1 MEGLRS
7 PAQCVAG
14 GVPPEGA
21 MPRARALKGKASA
34 SCRRKREFISDE
46 KKDASYWEKRRKN
59 NEAAKR
65 SREKRRFN
73 DLVLESRVLALNE
86 ENLRLK
92 TELLQLKLRFG
103 LLSTAAFVEKSQQL
117 SAASRERC
125 GGSSGYSSASS
136 RAQHSE
142 DSSETEQPGRDAA
155 GAKYSPR
162 GSLSDMSDGS
172 SRDSPLPRTPG
183 EAQAVSRARGDDGA
197 LRPPDPQAPASRG
210 VILFS
215 ANGFTAVEPPRAW
228 GVPEQGDGAEEEE
241 EEKALGSYAQQI
253 PGGRHGDCEAYC
265 QQGELQGPPEP
276 YGCPR
281 AEGYGAPAGFLGEE
295 AAREA
300 RPEPTEMVV
309 ELSSPFA
316 GYSSEE
322 SGEEPGWGC
331 PPAPYPPA
339 PDVKLAAL
347 PHKLRLKCRAH
358 SSGGQDLGPEPG
370 ATGCQQ
376 EAPADWESERHEEM
390 AALVRQ
396 ALLLNGHP
404 PAAGALDRL
413 LYCSPLPPSN
423 RLEPGDFAGGWRGS
437 CHNEGARPI

>member
-1 MEGLRS
+1 MEGLSS
-7 PAQCVAG
+7 PGQCVAG
-14 GVPPEGA
+14 GPPPEGV
-21 MPRARALKGKASA
+21 MQRARVLKGKASA

-103 LLSTAAFVEKSQQL
+103 LISTAAFVEKSQHL
-117 SAASRERC
+117 SAA
-125 GGSSGYSSASS
+125 SSGYSSASS

-142 DSSETEQPGRDAA
+142 DSSETEQSGRDAA

-162 GSLSDMSDGS
+162 GSLSDMSDVS

-183 EAQAVSRARGDDGA
+183 EAEAVSRARGDDVA

-215 ANGFTAVEPPRAW
+215 ANGFTTVEPPRAW
-228 GVPEQGDGAEEEE
+228 EAPGRGDGAEDEE

-265 QQGELQGPPEP
+265 QQGELQGPPEA

-295 AAREA
+295 EAREA
-300 RPEPTEMVV
+300 RPEPMEMAV
-309 ELSSPFA
+309 EPSSPFA

-331 PPAPYPPA
+331 PPAPYPPS

-370 ATGCQQ
+370 TTGCQQ

-404 PAAGALDRL
+404 PATGALDRL
-413 LYCSPLPPSN
+413 LYCSPPPPSD
-423 RLEPGDFAGGWRGS
+423 RPEPGDFAGGWRGS

>member
-1 MEGLRS
+1 MEGLSS
-7 PAQCVAG
+7 PGQCVAG
-14 GVPPEGA
+14 GRPPEGV
-21 MPRARALKGKASA
+21 MQRARALKGKASA

-103 LLSTAAFVEKSQQL
+103 LISTAAFVEKSQQL
-117 SAASRERC
+117 SAA
-125 GGSSGYSSASS
+125 SSGYSSASS

-142 DSSETEQPGRDAA
+142 DSSETEQSGRDAA

-183 EAQAVSRARGDDGA
+183 EVQAVSRAWGDDVA

-215 ANGFTAVEPPRAW
+215 ANGFTAVEPARAW
-228 GVPEQGDGAEEEE
+228 EGPGRGAGAEEE

-253 PGGRHGDCEAYC
+253 PGGRRGDCEAYC
-265 QQGELQGPPEP
+265 QQGELQGPPEA

-295 AAREA
+295 EAREA
-300 RPEPTEMVV
+300 RPEPMEMAV
-309 ELSSPFA
+309 EPSSPFA

-339 PDVKLAAL
+339 PDIKLAAL

-376 EAPADWESERHEEM
+376 EAPTDWESERHEEM

-404 PAAGALDRL
+404 PTAGALDRL
-413 LYCSPLPPSN
+413 LYCSPPPPSD
-423 RLEPGDFAGGWRGS
+423 RPEPGDFAGGWRGS
-437 CHNEGARPI
+437 CHDEGARPI

>member
-21 MPRARALKGKASA
+21 TPRARALKGKASA

-183 EAQAVSRARGDDGA
+183 EA
-197 LRPPDPQAPASRG
+197 QAPASRG

-404 PAAGALDRL
+404 PRRRRPGQTALLQPPAPLKQAGARGLCRRVEGQ
-413 LYCSPLPPSN
+413 LPQ
-423 RLEPGDFAGGWRGS
+423 
-437 CHNEGARPI
+437 

>member
-1 MEGLRS
+1 M
-7 PAQCVAG
+7 Q
-14 GVPPEGA
+14 
-21 MPRARALKGKASA
+21 RARALKGKAST

-103 LLSTAAFVEKSQQL
+103 LISTAAFVERSQQL
-117 SAASRERC
+117 SAA
-125 GGSSGYSSASS
+125 SSGYSSASS
-136 RAQHSE
+136 RAPHSE
-142 DSSETEQPGRDAA
+142 DSSETEQSGRDAA

-183 EAQAVSRARGDDGA
+183 EAEAVSRARGDDVA

-215 ANGFTAVEPPRAW
+215 ANGFTTVEPPRAW
-228 GVPEQGDGAEEEE
+228 EAPGRGDGAEDEE

-265 QQGELQGPPEP
+265 QQGELQGPPR
-276 YGCPR
+276 GVW
-281 AEGYGAPAGFLGEE
+281 L
-295 AAREA
+295 
-300 RPEPTEMVV
+300 PT
-309 ELSSPFA
+309 
-316 GYSSEE
+316 G
-322 SGEEPGWGC
+322 
-331 PPAPYPPA
+331 
-339 PDVKLAAL
+339 
-347 PHKLRLKCRAH
+347 
-358 SSGGQDLGPEPG
+358 
-370 ATGCQQ
+370 
-376 EAPADWESERHEEM
+376 
-390 AALVRQ
+390 
-396 ALLLNGHP
+396 
-404 PAAGALDRL
+404 
-413 LYCSPLPPSN
+413 
-423 RLEPGDFAGGWRGS
+423 
-437 CHNEGARPI
+437 

>member
-1 MEGLRS
+1 MEGLSS
-7 PAQCVAG
+7 PGQCMAG
-14 GVPPEGA
+14 GVPPEGVTQ
-21 MPRARALKGKASA
+21 RARALKGKTSA

-103 LLSTAAFVEKSQQL
+103 LISTAAFVEKSHQL
-117 SAASRERC
+117 SAASRERG

-142 DSSETEQPGRDAA
+142 DSSETEQSGRDAA
-155 GAKYSPR
+155 GAKYSLR

-183 EAQAVSRARGDDGA
+183 EAQAVSRARGDDAA
-197 LRPPDPQAPASRG
+197 LRPPNPQAPASRG

-215 ANGFTAVEPPRAW
+215 ANGFTAVEPPQAW
-228 GVPEQGDGAEEEE
+228 EAQGMGDGPEEEE
-241 EEKALGSYAQQI
+241 EEKALGGYAQQN

-265 QQGELQGPPEP
+265 PQRELQGPPEA

-295 AAREA
+295 ETREA
-300 RPEPTEMVV
+300 RPEPMEMAV
-309 ELSSPFA
+309 EPSSPFA

-376 EAPADWESERHEEM
+376 EVPADWESERHEEM

-404 PAAGALDRL
+404 PAAGALDSL
-413 LYCSPLPPSN
+413 LYCSPPPPSN
-423 RLEPGDFAGGWRGS
+423 RPEPGDFVDGWRGS
-437 CHNEGARPI
+437 CHNEGTRPI

>member
-1 MEGLRS
+1 MENLSS
-7 PAQCVAG
+7 PTLCVAG
-14 GVPPEGA
+14 GVPSEGVIQ
-21 MPRARALKGKASA
+21 RARVLKGKAGA
-34 SCRRKREFISDE
+34 SGRRKREFISDE

-86 ENLRLK
+86 ENLRLR

-103 LLSTAAFVEKSQQL
+103 LISAAAFVEKSQQL
-117 SAASRERC
+117 SAASRER
-125 GGSSGYSSASS
+125 GSSGYSSASS

-142 DSSETEQPGRDAA
+142 DSSETEQSGRDTA
-155 GAKYSPR
+155 GAKVSLR

-197 LRPPDPQAPASRG
+197 PCPPHPQGPASRG

-228 GVPEQGDGAEEEE
+228 EPPARRDGAEEE
-241 EEKALGSYAQQI
+241 ALGSCAQRV
-253 PGGRHGDCEAYC
+253 PRGLHGDCEACC
-265 QQGELQGPPEP
+265 QQGPPEP
-276 YGCPR
+276 YGCPQ

-295 AAREA
+295 EEEAREA
-300 RPEPTEMVV
+300 QPEPMEMTG
-309 ELSSPFA
+309 EPSSPFT

-322 SGEEPGWGC
+322 SGEESGWGC

-370 ATGCQQ
+370 AAGCLQ
-376 EAPADWESERHEEM
+376 EAPANWEGARHEEM

-396 ALLLNGHP
+396 ALLLNGQP

-413 LYCSPLPPSN
+413 LYCSPPLPSHGP
-423 RLEPGDFAGGWRGS
+423 EPGDFAGGWGAG
-437 CHNEGARPI
+437 CHDEGARPI